1 MNNEKFYTLLE
12 ISKSATDS
20 DIKKAY
26 KKSALKY
33 HPDRNPTNREK
44 SEQKF
49 KEISEAYEVLSDPQ
63 KRQLYDQYG
72 EEGIKNSGGGGGG
85 SPFDVFEKMFG
96 GRGGGGGPFNMS
108 EGMFGMNES
117 PFGNMFGRSA
127 SSSQSSNIK
136 MSIKISYKDMIL
148 GSEKKVRIK
157 RKIIKNR
164 DTCSKCKKC
173 KGKGQTINIVQIAP
187 GMVTQSVSQCQLC
200 SGVGYNIQYLDKEEI
215 IVVTIPKGSQKGEYI
230 KVNGKGNDSFTSQQG
245 DLIII
250 FEEESLENI
259 QRHENN
265 LIFKKKILL
274 SEALGNLEFIFN
286 HPSKNN
292 IIIKNSTVIKPNS
305 IKTIKGLGFPFKN
318 SVRQGDLI
326 IQFDIMFPES
336 IAQDKI
342 ELINKLLPR
351 RVSLDSDKIT
361 NLDYYYLEEFNSR
374 DSYTEPDNDRETG
387 EEGVQCQTQ

>member
-1 MNNEKFYTLLE
+1 M
-12 ISKSATDS
+12 
-20 DIKKAY
+20 
-26 KKSALKY
+26 
-33 HPDRNPTNREK
+33 
-44 SEQKF
+44 
-49 KEISEAYEVLSDPQ
+49 
-63 KRQLYDQYG
+63 
-72 EEGIKNSGGGGGG
+72 
-85 SPFDVFEKMFG
+85 FEKMFG
-96 GRGGGGGPFNMS
+96 GRGGAGGGPFNMS

-117 PFGNMFGRSA
+117 PFSGMFGRSA

-136 MSIKISYKDMIL
+136 MSIKISYKDMML
-148 GSEKKVRIK
+148 GSEKKIRIK

-173 KGKGQTINIVQIAP
+173 KGKGQTINLVQIAP
-187 GMVTQSVSQCQLC
+187 GMVTQSVSKCQLC
-200 SGVGYNIQYLDKEEI
+200 GGVGYNIQYSDKEEI
-215 IVVTIPKGSQKGEYI
+215 IVVNIPKGSQKGEYV
-230 KVNGKGNDSFTSQQG
+230 KVTGKGNDSFNSQQG

-250 FEEESLENI
+250 FEEEPVENI
-259 QRHENN
+259 QRQDNN

-274 SEALGNLEFIFN
+274 SEALCNLEFIFN

-305 IKTIKGLGFPFKN
+305 IKIIKGLGFPYKN

-326 IQFDIMFPES
+326 VQFDIIFPES
-336 IAQDKI
+336 ISPDKI

-351 RVSLDSDKIT
+351 RVLLDSTKTI

-374 DSYTEPDNDRETG
+374 DSYTESDNRETG